1 VWCSLFVTRLSL
13 FTPLN
18 YSALITMRLSHVF
31 TLPMVAMLV
40 AARIPR
46 YAAPSKRNMLES
58 RQSGPTTR
66 NDPRPQKGNIP
77 YGGAGIVTCKQPG
90 TVAITF
96 DDGPNIYT
104 GQVLNLLAQYGFKAT
119 FFVCGDNGH
128 GALDADSRWID
139 VVRRMDAEGHQVG
152 SHTWSHPHM
161 NDITDDQRY
170 DEMVKTE
177 MAIRNI
183 LGKYP
188 TYMRPPYTE
197 CNDACQTVMK
207 NLGYVIA
214 NYDLDTQDWA
224 HQDNIQEAK
233 DIFYRGMEDTPGGPQ
248 SGHRVVLAHD
258 IHEQTVSSLIPYMLE
273 YLKTKGWKGV
283 TLGECLAEPKENW
296 YRPSDGSLPPSG
308 CPTGGCPVSRQG
320 LCGVQSAETCT
331 GSAFGTCCSR
341 FGYCGST
348 AAYCGADCDPAFGTC
363 SARSASLSPNR
374 AMNSTVSR
382 TGASN

>member
-233 DIFYRGMEDTPGGPQ
+233 DIFYRGNRIVPDSVHARVPQ
-248 SGHRVVLAHD
+248 NQRLERRHLGRMPRRAQGELVPSERRLAASKRLSHWRLPRL
-258 IHEQTVSSLIPYMLE
+258 QTRPVRRPVRRDVHGI
-273 YLKTKGWKGV
+273 
-283 TLGECLAEPKENW
+283 CLWDLLFALRILW
-296 YRPSDGSLPPSG
+296 QYG
-308 CPTGGCPVSRQG
+308 CLLWRR
-320 LCGVQSAETCT
+320 L
-331 GSAFGTCCSR
+331 
-341 FGYCGST
+341 
-348 AAYCGADCDPAFGTC
+348 
-363 SARSASLSPNR
+363 
-374 AMNSTVSR
+374 
-382 TGASN
+382 